1 MSHAHKE
8 LWAGKPL
15 LKTAASFI
23 KGLRFKVKKN
33 SQTFAELNQR
43 WLIKRALLQCDAQEH
58 MHRSVNPKLPPVHLL
73 QDASTR
79 TEHVLKTNN
88 TTCTGVQ
95 TPSRELDTGIAS
107 DSCFLLC
114 NCAQL
119 LFLREGILVL

>member
-1 MSHAHKE
+1 MSHARKK

-15 LKTAASFI
+15 LQTAASSI
-23 KGLRFKVKKN
+23 KRLRFKVKN
-33 SQTFAELNQR
+33 SQMFAELNQR
-43 WLIKRALLQCDAQEH
+43 WLIKRAFLQCNAHKH

-73 QDASTR
+73 QDASAR
-79 TEHVLKTNN
+79 TKHVLKTNN

-95 TPSRELDTGIAS
+95 TVSRELDIGIAS

-114 NCAQL
+114 NCTQL